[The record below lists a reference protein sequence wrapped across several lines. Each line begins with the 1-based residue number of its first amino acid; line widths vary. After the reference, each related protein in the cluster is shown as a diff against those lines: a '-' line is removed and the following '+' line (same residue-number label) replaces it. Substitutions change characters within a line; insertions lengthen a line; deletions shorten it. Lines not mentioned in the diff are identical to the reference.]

1 MPLHWQPVG
10 PHEAATYW
18 RRRAAVALAALLV
31 LLLATL
37 PLGGDDEPDRLAGAT
52 PAAKPTTDPAAD
64 PAADP
69 TADPGADPGAD
80 PTADP
85 TPDPTGG
92 DVCPDTALKVLATA
106 DADSYPAGGTA
117 RLELIV
123 RNTGT
128 VPCRRALGQGAVE
141 LVVTSGD
148 DRIWSS
154 DDCAPGGP
162 QDEVVLPPGGTSTAR
177 ASWATVRSVPSCPG
191 DQPAAA
197 PGTYRVTGRV
207 GELRVPG
214 DAFTVG

>member
-10 PHEAATYW
+10 PHEPATYW
-18 RRRAAVALAALLV
+18 RRRAAVALAGLLALL
-31 LLLATL
+31 LLTL
-37 PLGGDDEPDRLAGAT
+37 PLGGGGEPDRLAGTTATATPTASSTST
-52 PAAKPTTDPAAD
+52 PAAS
-64 PAADP
+64 
-69 TADPGADPGAD
+69 

-85 TPDPTGG
+85 TPDPTADPTATPTPDPTGG
-92 DVCPDTALKVLATA
+92 ELCPDTALQVLAGA

-117 RLELIV
+117 RLELTV

-148 DRIWSS
+148 DRVWSS

-162 QDEVVLPPGGTSTAR
+162 QDEVVLPPGGTSSAR
-177 ASWATVRSVPSCPG
+177 ASWATVRSAPSCPG
-191 DQPAAA
+191 GQPAAA
-197 PGTYRVTGRV
+197 PGTYRVSGRV

>member
-52 PAAKPTTDPAAD
+52 PAATPTADPTAD

-69 TADPGADPGAD
+69 TA
-80 PTADP
+80 
-85 TPDPTGG
+85 DPTGG
-92 DVCPDTALKVLATA
+92 DVCPDTALEVLATA

-117 RLELIV
+117 RLELTV

-177 ASWATVRSVPSCPG
+177 ASWATVRSAPSCPG

-207 GELRVPG
+207 GELRLPG